1 MNPMP
6 KAKLLEE
13 ILEEVIENG
22 TEAILPV
29 MQTLLNFAMKQE
41 RIQYLRAEPYERI
54 ARQLPG
60 IGHANGYK
68 AKTLQTR
75 MGSMTV
81 EIPQVRGLS
90 FYPQSLEKGCRSE
103 RALKLAIAD
112 PPVPIRAG
120 MYVNGVS
127 TRKVARITE
136 TLCGLDISS
145 TQVSRLSGSCRM
157 RSLRP
162 SGIEVWAPM
171 PMCIRMP
178 DMSTS
183 VMLVMSAIWLYSWQ

>member
-103 RALKLAIAD
+103 RALKLAIAE
-112 PPVPIRAG
+112 

>member
-171 PMCIRMP
+171 PMCIWMP